1 MILNTL
7 NRHALAI
14 ELLSLK
20 ARISIVAKET
30 GLSPAILRKAF
41 VVMHQRS
48 PSCGSLKTSPQFIS
62 KSFSLLKESTFYIF
76 CFRIESDPDFC
87 RRSINAYRHYSTYIK
102 TVSNTAP
109 LLDFSDAWVI
119 SKWSDTG
126 ILKLVRCN
134 HCRSAKLVNNGLE
147 QNVCCVCKC

>member
-1 MILNTL
+1 MILNAL

-14 ELLSLK
+14 ELLTLK

-48 PSCGSLKTSPQFIS
+48 PSCGSMKTSPQFIS
-62 KSFSLLKESTFYIF
+62 KSFSLLKESTLYVFY
-76 CFRIESDPDFC
+76 FRIESDPDFC
-87 RRSINAYRHYSTYIK
+87 RRSINAYRHYSAYIK

-134 HCRSAKLVNNGLE
+134 HCRSAKLVNNDLQ